1 MSWNLGHKIASTLT
15 RFEPYRAL
23 LEPLKEEAL
32 GALSSALYRRKI
44 PDQLDTI
51 S

>member
-1 MSWNLGHKIASTLT
+1 
-15 RFEPYRAL
+15 

-32 GALSSALYRRKI
+32 GALSSALYGRKI
-44 PDQLDTI
+44 LDRLDTI